1 MMQRMKD
8 YMNKVQAF
16 IIEKRNF
23 SYWVVMVIA
32 LMMFANTELLSMII
46 PTWATYLIN
55 AVLIIVTTV
64 YARLLIVNI
73 KERIKEK
80 KTADE
85 TKLYAFLEQSFKDTE
100 AAVRNVDE
108 NVTNSTEFI
117 KNELRSSMEMILT
130 DIEAKKKDIS
140 EELASVQRH
149 EAEAY
154 ELLKNRIDQFEAANK
169 DQLENSTSKV
179 LNSVKTTENSLKEN
193 LSEQT
198 NLINRNAESNKI
210 NINDSREALLQEIK
224 SNGNKAEENTANINK
239 NIEEV
244 RNMLT
249 ESVTKLLET
258 TDASL
263 QTVQKENIDNIANQ
277 TKELIAKLDNIL
289 EENKHSFDENLEELE
304 KSRDL
309 VVEKLSTIDEANQVK
324 TKEYYE
330 IVEGKLASTDE
341 RLIKEFANIG
351 TNIASRTSELI
362 EKLDIVI
369 TENKNSSAINLE
381 ELQKTCDTIV
391 DKIDAVDEAN
401 QMKTKEYHKGME
413 ERLVSTD
420 EKLMKK
426 FENIGTSIANQTSE
440 LTEKLDTVIM
450 ENKNGSAAHLEELQK
465 TRDIIVD
472 KITNVDEA
480 NQVKEQE
487 YYNSVEEK
495 LNASDDKVLR
505 EFANIKELAKEM
517 EEKRTEADSTAFDGV
532 HAKANEIL
540 SSSGDLANKLNMV
553 SETLEGFEQRTVSAI
568 AESSAT
574 VSQEVKDGV
583 IQSTSHMN
591 DVSEKVIETIQKNDN
606 DTVEKL
612 NHQRQEILSAISGS
626 EIKAQEN
633 YDSLVGVL
641 SEVKISLNEVETEI
655 SNAEKGNAEL
665 TEELKKSIASEI
677 QNIGD
682 ELSKIEGTQKDN
694 VVQIME
700 LVDSKL
706 LELNQELVKQAN
718 SILDKSDENTD
729 YVSEKYNRVF
739 DQIQSV
745 AKESKILINRVN
757 DAIEE
762 NKNTIIQSQ
771 NVVTDSIG
779 SHFQNV
785 KNKEKELE
793 SFKAVVERN
802 FLNISSELEITR
814 GQLSSLNSLS
824 VLIKNLSEKR
834 EDKVE
839 KKQNR
844 IETIEDPDSGLTVN
858 NEYKQD
864 KLVTSQMFRGSKKVY
879 DVFYGNRGEIVS
891 TKNYDESGKVSL
903 EMTYHPNGQVKER
916 IEYISG
922 KAELSK
928 FDANGNKIK

>member
-1 MMQRMKD
+1 MQRMKD

-16 IIEKRNF
+16 IVEKRNF
-23 SYWVVMVIA
+23 WYWVVMVIA

-46 PTWATYLIN
+46 PIWATYLIN

-64 YARLLIVNI
+64 YARLLIVNL

-80 KTADE
+80 KIEDE
-85 TKLYAFLEQSFKDTE
+85 SKLYAFLEQSFKNTD

-108 NVTNSTEFI
+108 NITNSTEFI
-117 KNELRSSMEMILT
+117 KKELCSSKEMILT
-130 DIEAKKKDIS
+130 DIEAKKNDIF
-140 EELASVQRH
+140 EELATVQKH
-149 EAEAY
+149 EDEAH
-154 ELLKNRIDQFEAANK
+154 ELLKNRIE
-169 DQLENSTSKV
+169 QLESASKEHLENNTTKV
-179 LNSVKTTENSLKEN
+179 LNTVKATEICLSER

-198 NLINRNAESNKI
+198 DLMNRNAERNKT
-210 NINDSREALLQEIK
+210 NIDESREALLQEIK
-224 SNGNKAEENTANINK
+224 SNGNKADENTTNINK
-239 NIEEV
+239 NIKEV
-244 RNMLT
+244 RNSLT
-249 ESVTKLLET
+249 ESVTKLMET

-263 QTVQKENIDNIANQ
+263 KTVKKESIDNIANQ
-277 TKELIAKLDNIL
+277 TKKLIAKLDNIL
-289 EENKHSFDENLEELE
+289 AENKNSFDGNFEELQ

-309 VVEKLSTIDEANQVK
+309 IVEKLRSIDEANQVR
-324 TKEYYE
+324 TKEYHD

-341 RLIKEFANIG
+341 RLIKEFA
-351 TNIASRTSELI
+351 
-362 EKLDIVI
+362 
-369 TENKNSSAINLE
+369 
-381 ELQKTCDTIV
+381 
-391 DKIDAVDEAN
+391 
-401 QMKTKEYHKGME
+401 
-413 ERLVSTD
+413 
-420 EKLMKK
+420 
-426 FENIGTSIANQTSE
+426 NIGTSIANQTSE

-450 ENKNGSAAHLEELQK
+450 ENKRGSAANLEELQK

-472 KITNVDEA
+472 KITDVDQA

-517 EEKRTEADSTAFDGV
+517 EEKRTEADSIAFDGV

-540 SSSGDLANKLNMV
+540 ISSGDLANKLNMV
-553 SETLEGFEQRTVSAI
+553 SEALEGFEQRTVSAI
-568 AESSAT
+568 AESSAS

-591 DVSEKVIETIQKNDN
+591 DVSERVIEIIQKNDK
-606 DTVEKL
+606 DTAEKL
-612 NHQRQEILSAISGS
+612 DYQSQEILSAISGS
-626 EIKAQEN
+626 STKAQEN
-633 YDSLVGVL
+633 YDSLVSVL
-641 SEVKISLNEVETEI
+641 SEVNLLLNEVENEI
-655 SNAEKGNAEL
+655 SIVEKGNAQL
-665 TEELKKSIASEI
+665 TEELKKSIASEL
-677 QNIGD
+677 QNVGD
-682 ELSKIEGTQKDN
+682 ELSKIEGIQKDN
-694 VVQIME
+694 VVQIIE

-729 YVSEKYNRVF
+729 YVSEKYNRIF
-739 DQIQSV
+739 EQIQSV

-771 NVVTDSIG
+771 NAVTDSIG
-779 SHFQNV
+779 SHFQDV

-793 SFKAVVERN
+793 SLKAVVERN

-824 VLIKNLSEKR
+824 ILIKNLSEKR

-844 IETIEDPDSGLTVN
+844 IETIEDPDSGLTVK

-922 KAELSK
+922 KAELSR

>member
-1 MMQRMKD
+1 MQRMKD

-23 SYWVVMVIA
+23 WYWVVMVIA
-32 LMMFANTELLSMII
+32 LMMFANIELLSMII

-64 YARLLIVNI
+64 YARLLIVNL

-80 KTADE
+80 KTEDE
-85 TKLYAFLEQSFKDTE
+85 SKLYAFLEQSFKNTDV
-100 AAVRNVDE
+100 AVRNVDE

-117 KNELRSSMEMILT
+117 KKELCSSKEMILT
-130 DIEAKKKDIS
+130 EIEAKKNDIS
-140 EELASVQRH
+140 EELATVQKH
-149 EAEAY
+149 EDEAH
-154 ELLKNRIDQFEAANK
+154 ELLKNRIEQFESANK
-169 DQLENSTSKV
+169 EHLENNTTKV
-179 LNSVKTTENSLKEN
+179 LNSVKATEICLSER

-198 NLINRNAESNKI
+198 DLMNRNAERNKT
-210 NINDSREALLQEIK
+210 NIDESREALLQEIK
-224 SNGNKAEENTANINK
+224 SNGNKADENTTNINK

-263 QTVQKENIDNIANQ
+263 QAVKKESIDNIANQ

-289 EENKHSFDENLEELE
+289 AENKNSFDGNFEELQ
-304 KSRDL
+304 KSRVL
-309 VVEKLSTIDEANQVK
+309 IVEKLRSIDEANQVR
-324 TKEYYE
+324 TKEYHD

-341 RLIKEFANIG
+341 RLIKEFA
-351 TNIASRTSELI
+351 
-362 EKLDIVI
+362 
-369 TENKNSSAINLE
+369 
-381 ELQKTCDTIV
+381 
-391 DKIDAVDEAN
+391 
-401 QMKTKEYHKGME
+401 
-413 ERLVSTD
+413 
-420 EKLMKK
+420 
-426 FENIGTSIANQTSE
+426 NIGTSIANQTSE

-450 ENKNGSAAHLEELQK
+450 ENKSGSAANLEELQK

-472 KITNVDEA
+472 KITDVNEA

-517 EEKRTEADSTAFDGV
+517 EEKRTEADSTAFNGV

-540 SSSGDLANKLNMV
+540 SSNGDLANKLNMV
-553 SETLEGFEQRTVSAI
+553 SEALEGFEQRTVSAI
-568 AESSAT
+568 AESSAS

-591 DVSEKVIETIQKNDN
+591 DVSERVIEIIQKNDK
-606 DTVEKL
+606 DTAEKL
-612 NHQRQEILSAISGS
+612 DHQSQEILFAISGS
-626 EIKAQEN
+626 NTKAQEN

-641 SEVKISLNEVETEI
+641 SEVKLLLNEVENEI
-655 SNAEKGNAEL
+655 SNAEKGNAQL
-665 TEELKKSIASEI
+665 TEELKKSIAFEL
-677 QNIGD
+677 QNVGD

-694 VVQIME
+694 VVQIIE

-771 NVVTDSIG
+771 NAVTDSIG
-779 SHFQNV
+779 SYFHDV

-793 SFKAVVERN
+793 SLKAVVERN

-844 IETIEDPDSGLTVN
+844 IETIEDPDSGLTVK

-916 IEYISG
+916 IEYSSG
-922 KAELSK
+922 KAELSR

>member
-1 MMQRMKD
+1 MQRMKD

-16 IIEKRNF
+16 IIEKRNYW
-23 SYWVVMVIA
+23 YWVVMVIA

-46 PTWATYLIN
+46 PIWAIYLIN

-64 YARLLIVNI
+64 YARLLIVNL

-80 KTADE
+80 KTEDE
-85 TKLYAFLEQSFKDTE
+85 SKLYAFLEQSFKNTD

-117 KNELRSSMEMILT
+117 KKELCSSKEMILT
-130 DIEAKKKDIS
+130 DIEAKKNDIF
-140 EELASVQRH
+140 EELATVQKH
-149 EAEAY
+149 EDEAH
-154 ELLKNRIDQFEAANK
+154 ELLKDRIE
-169 DQLENSTSKV
+169 QLESVSKEHLENNTTKV
-179 LNSVKTTENSLKEN
+179 LNTVKATEICLRER

-198 NLINRNAESNKI
+198 DLMNGNAERNKT
-210 NINDSREALLQEIK
+210 NIDESREALLQEIK
-224 SNGNKAEENTANINK
+224 SNGNKADENTTNINK
-239 NIEEV
+239 NIKEV
-244 RNMLT
+244 RNSLT
-249 ESVTKLLET
+249 ESVTKLMET

-263 QTVQKENIDNIANQ
+263 KTVKKESIDNIANQ
-277 TKELIAKLDNIL
+277 TKDLLAKLDNIL
-289 EENKHSFDENLEELE
+289 AENKNSFDGNFEELQ

-309 VVEKLSTIDEANQVK
+309 IVEKLRSIDEANQVRI
-324 TKEYYE
+324 KEYND

-351 TNIASRTSELI
+351 T
-362 EKLDIVI
+362 
-369 TENKNSSAINLE
+369 
-381 ELQKTCDTIV
+381 
-391 DKIDAVDEAN
+391 
-401 QMKTKEYHKGME
+401 
-413 ERLVSTD
+413 
-420 EKLMKK
+420 
-426 FENIGTSIANQTSE
+426 SIANQTSE
-440 LTEKLDTVIM
+440 LTEKIDTVIM
-450 ENKNGSAAHLEELQK
+450 ENKSGSAANLEELQK

-472 KITNVDEA
+472 KITDVDQA

-517 EEKRTEADSTAFDGV
+517 EEKRKEADSIAVDGV

-553 SETLEGFEQRTVSAI
+553 SEALEGFEQRMVSAI
-568 AESSAT
+568 AESSAS
-574 VSQEVKDGV
+574 VSQGVKDGV

-591 DVSEKVIETIQKNDN
+591 DVSERVIEIIQKNDK
-606 DTVEKL
+606 DTAEKL
-612 NHQRQEILSAISGS
+612 DYQSQEILSAISGS
-626 EIKAQEN
+626 STNAQEN

-641 SEVKISLNEVETEI
+641 SEVKLSLNEVETEI

-665 TEELKKSIASEI
+665 TEELKKSIASEL
-677 QNIGD
+677 QNVGD
-682 ELSKIEGTQKDN
+682 ELSKIEGIQKDN
-694 VVQIME
+694 VVQIIE

-745 AKESKILINRVN
+745 AKESKILIKRVN

-771 NVVTDSIG
+771 NAVTDSIG

-793 SFKAVVERN
+793 SLKAVVERN
-802 FLNISSELEITR
+802 FINISSELEITR

-844 IETIEDPDSGLTVN
+844 IETIEDPDSGLTVK

-891 TKNYDESGKVSL
+891 TKNYDELGKVSL
-903 EMTYHPNGQVKER
+903 EMIYYSNGQVKER

>member
-1 MMQRMKD
+1 MQRMKD

-16 IIEKRNF
+16 IIERRNYW
-23 SYWVVMVIA
+23 YWVVMVIA

-46 PTWATYLIN
+46 PIWATYLIN

-64 YARLLIVNI
+64 YARLLIVNL

-80 KTADE
+80 KTEDE
-85 TKLYAFLEQSFKDTE
+85 SKLYAFLEQSFKNTD

-117 KNELRSSMEMILT
+117 KKELCSSKEMILT
-130 DIEAKKKDIS
+130 DIEAKKNDIF
-140 EELASVQRH
+140 EELATVQKH
-149 EAEAY
+149 EDEAH
-154 ELLKNRIDQFEAANK
+154 ELLKNRIE
-169 DQLENSTSKV
+169 QLESASKEHLENNTTKV
-179 LNSVKTTENSLKEN
+179 LNTVKATEICLSER

-198 NLINRNAESNKI
+198 DLMNGNAERNKT
-210 NINDSREALLQEIK
+210 NIDESREALLQEIK
-224 SNGNKAEENTANINK
+224 SNGNKADENTTNINK
-239 NIEEV
+239 NIKEV
-244 RNMLT
+244 RNSLT
-249 ESVTKLLET
+249 ESVTKLMET

-263 QTVQKENIDNIANQ
+263 KTVKKESIDNIANQ
-277 TKELIAKLDNIL
+277 TKDLLAKLDNIL
-289 EENKHSFDENLEELE
+289 AENKNSFDGNFEEIQ

-309 VVEKLSTIDEANQVK
+309 IVEKLRSIDEANQVR
-324 TKEYYE
+324 TKEYHD

-351 TNIASRTSELI
+351 T
-362 EKLDIVI
+362 
-369 TENKNSSAINLE
+369 
-381 ELQKTCDTIV
+381 
-391 DKIDAVDEAN
+391 
-401 QMKTKEYHKGME
+401 
-413 ERLVSTD
+413 
-420 EKLMKK
+420 
-426 FENIGTSIANQTSE
+426 SIANQTSE
-440 LTEKLDTVIM
+440 LTEKIDTVIM
-450 ENKNGSAAHLEELQK
+450 ENKSGSAANLEELQK

-472 KITNVDEA
+472 KITDVDQA

-517 EEKRTEADSTAFDGV
+517 EEKRKEADSIAVDGV

-553 SETLEGFEQRTVSAI
+553 SEALEGFEQRTVSAI
-568 AESSAT
+568 AESSAS
-574 VSQEVKDGV
+574 VSQGVKDGV

-591 DVSEKVIETIQKNDN
+591 DVSERVIEIIQKNDK
-606 DTVEKL
+606 DTAEKL
-612 NHQRQEILSAISGS
+612 DYQSQEILSTISGS
-626 EIKAQEN
+626 STKAQEN

-641 SEVKISLNEVETEI
+641 SEVKLSLNEVETEI
-655 SNAEKGNAEL
+655 SNAEKGNTEL
-665 TEELKKSIASEI
+665 TEELKKSIASEL
-677 QNIGD
+677 QNVGD
-682 ELSKIEGTQKDN
+682 ELSKIEGIQKDN
-694 VVQIME
+694 VVQIIE

-745 AKESKILINRVN
+745 AKESKILIKRVN

-771 NVVTDSIG
+771 NAVTDSIG

-793 SFKAVVERN
+793 SLKAVVERN
-802 FLNISSELEITR
+802 FINISSELEITR

-844 IETIEDPDSGLTVN
+844 IETIEDPDSGLTVK

-891 TKNYDESGKVSL
+891 TKNYDELGKVSL
-903 EMTYHPNGQVKER
+903 EMTYHSNGQVKER

>member
-1 MMQRMKD
+1 MQRMKD

-16 IIEKRNF
+16 IIERRNYW
-23 SYWVVMVIA
+23 YWVVMVIA

-46 PTWATYLIN
+46 PIWATYLIN

-64 YARLLIVNI
+64 YARLLIVNL

-80 KTADE
+80 KTEDE
-85 TKLYAFLEQSFKDTE
+85 SKLYAFLEQSFKNTD

-117 KNELRSSMEMILT
+117 KKELCSSKEMILT
-130 DIEAKKKDIS
+130 DIEAKKNDIF
-140 EELASVQRH
+140 EELATVQKH
-149 EAEAY
+149 EDEAH
-154 ELLKNRIDQFEAANK
+154 ELLKNRIE
-169 DQLENSTSKV
+169 QLESASKEHLENNTTKV
-179 LNSVKTTENSLKEN
+179 LNTVKATEICLSER

-198 NLINRNAESNKI
+198 DLMNGNAERNKT
-210 NINDSREALLQEIK
+210 NIDESREALLQEIK
-224 SNGNKAEENTANINK
+224 SNGNKADENTTNINK
-239 NIEEV
+239 NIKEV
-244 RNMLT
+244 RNSLT
-249 ESVTKLLET
+249 ESVTKLMET

-263 QTVQKENIDNIANQ
+263 KTVKKESIDNIANQ
-277 TKELIAKLDNIL
+277 TKDLLAKLDNIL
-289 EENKHSFDENLEELE
+289 AENKNSFDGNFEEIQ

-309 VVEKLSTIDEANQVK
+309 IVEKLRSIDEANQVR
-324 TKEYYE
+324 TKEYHD

-351 TNIASRTSELI
+351 T
-362 EKLDIVI
+362 
-369 TENKNSSAINLE
+369 
-381 ELQKTCDTIV
+381 
-391 DKIDAVDEAN
+391 
-401 QMKTKEYHKGME
+401 
-413 ERLVSTD
+413 
-420 EKLMKK
+420 
-426 FENIGTSIANQTSE
+426 SIANQTSE
-440 LTEKLDTVIM
+440 LTEKIDTVIM
-450 ENKNGSAAHLEELQK
+450 ENKSGSAANLEELQK

-472 KITNVDEA
+472 KITDVDQA

-517 EEKRTEADSTAFDGV
+517 EEKRKEADSIAVDGV

-553 SETLEGFEQRTVSAI
+553 SEALEGFEQRTVSAI
-568 AESSAT
+568 AESSAS
-574 VSQEVKDGV
+574 VSQGVKDGV

-591 DVSEKVIETIQKNDN
+591 DVSERVIEIIQKNDK
-606 DTVEKL
+606 DTAEKL
-612 NHQRQEILSAISGS
+612 DYQSQEILSAISGS
-626 EIKAQEN
+626 STKAQEN

-641 SEVKISLNEVETEI
+641 SEVKLSLNEVETEI

-665 TEELKKSIASEI
+665 TEELKKSIASEL
-677 QNIGD
+677 QNVGD
-682 ELSKIEGTQKDN
+682 ELSKIEGIQNDN
-694 VVQIME
+694 VVQIIE

-745 AKESKILINRVN
+745 AKESKILIKRVN

-771 NVVTDSIG
+771 NAVTDSIG

-793 SFKAVVERN
+793 SLKAVVERN
-802 FLNISSELEITR
+802 FINISSELEITR

-844 IETIEDPDSGLTVN
+844 IETIEDPDSGLTVK

-891 TKNYDESGKVSL
+891 TKNYDELGKVSL
-903 EMTYHPNGQVKER
+903 EMTYHSNGQVKER

>member
-1 MMQRMKD
+1 MQRMKD

-16 IIEKRNF
+16 IIERRNYW
-23 SYWVVMVIA
+23 YWVVMVIA

-46 PTWATYLIN
+46 PIWATYLIN

-64 YARLLIVNI
+64 YARLLIVNL

-80 KTADE
+80 KTEDE
-85 TKLYAFLEQSFKDTE
+85 SKLYAFLEQSFKNTD

-117 KNELRSSMEMILT
+117 KKELCSSKEMILT
-130 DIEAKKKDIS
+130 DIEAKKNDIF
-140 EELASVQRH
+140 EELATVQKH
-149 EAEAY
+149 EDEAH
-154 ELLKNRIDQFEAANK
+154 ELLKNRIE
-169 DQLENSTSKV
+169 QLESSSKEHLENNTTKV
-179 LNSVKTTENSLKEN
+179 LNTVKATEICLSER

-198 NLINRNAESNKI
+198 DLMNGNAERNKT
-210 NINDSREALLQEIK
+210 NIDESREALLQEIK
-224 SNGNKAEENTANINK
+224 SNGNKADENTTNINK
-239 NIEEV
+239 NIKEV
-244 RNMLT
+244 RNSLT
-249 ESVTKLLET
+249 ESVTKLMET

-263 QTVQKENIDNIANQ
+263 KTVKKESIDNIANQ
-277 TKELIAKLDNIL
+277 TKDLLAKLDNIL
-289 EENKHSFDENLEELE
+289 AENKNSFDGNFEEIQ

-309 VVEKLSTIDEANQVK
+309 IVEKLRSIDEANQVR
-324 TKEYYE
+324 TKEYHD

-351 TNIASRTSELI
+351 T
-362 EKLDIVI
+362 
-369 TENKNSSAINLE
+369 
-381 ELQKTCDTIV
+381 
-391 DKIDAVDEAN
+391 
-401 QMKTKEYHKGME
+401 
-413 ERLVSTD
+413 
-420 EKLMKK
+420 
-426 FENIGTSIANQTSE
+426 SIANQTSE
-440 LTEKLDTVIM
+440 LTEKIDTVIM
-450 ENKNGSAAHLEELQK
+450 ENKSGSAANLEELQK

-472 KITNVDEA
+472 KITDVDQA

-517 EEKRTEADSTAFDGV
+517 EEKRKEADSIAVDGV

-553 SETLEGFEQRTVSAI
+553 SEALEGFEQRTVSAI
-568 AESSAT
+568 AESSAS
-574 VSQEVKDGV
+574 VSQGVKDGV

-591 DVSEKVIETIQKNDN
+591 DVSERVIEIIQKNDK
-606 DTVEKL
+606 DTAEKL
-612 NHQRQEILSAISGS
+612 DYQSQEILSAISGS
-626 EIKAQEN
+626 STKAQEN

-641 SEVKISLNEVETEI
+641 SEVKLSLNEVETEI

-665 TEELKKSIASEI
+665 TEELKKSIASEL
-677 QNIGD
+677 QNVGD
-682 ELSKIEGTQKDN
+682 ELSKIEGIQKDN
-694 VVQIME
+694 VVQIIE

-745 AKESKILINRVN
+745 AKESKILIKRVN

-771 NVVTDSIG
+771 NAVTDSIG

-793 SFKAVVERN
+793 SLKAVVERN
-802 FLNISSELEITR
+802 FINISSELEITR

-844 IETIEDPDSGLTVN
+844 IETIEDPDSGLTVK

-891 TKNYDESGKVSL
+891 TKNYDELGKVSL
-903 EMTYHPNGQVKER
+903 EMTYHSNGQVKER

>member
-1 MMQRMKD
+1 MEKYFKRKNGITLVALVVTIVVLLILAGVSINLVLGNNGIIAKAKEARDKSAQASQNDLIAMNELAQAIEGSLSGNNGGSSSGEDEPTAKTLVEAYDAGELKIGDYVNYKPIARNSYPSITNENGWADQTYTVDTSTTWRVLGKEDNHILLISGSPIKKNMNASSTNDWDKDPYLYMKGAYAYVNCEKMLND
-8 YMNKVQAF
+8 ICAIYSTDLGTARSITIEDVNKACGVKV
-16 IIEKRNF
+16 EGN
-23 SYWVVMVIA
+23 
-32 LMMFANTELLSMII
+32 
-46 PTWATYLIN
+46 
-55 AVLIIVTTV
+55 TV
-64 YARLLIVNI
+64 Y
-73 KERIKEK
+73 
-80 KTADE
+80 
-85 TKLYAFLEQSFKDTE
+85 LESD
-100 AAVRNVDE
+100 
-108 NVTNSTEFI
+108 
-117 KNELRSSMEMILT
+117 
-130 DIEAKKKDIS
+130 
-140 EELASVQRH
+140 
-149 EAEAY
+149 
-154 ELLKNRIDQFEAANK
+154 ANK
-169 DQLENSTSKV
+169 
-179 LNSVKTTENSLKEN
+179 
-193 LSEQT
+193 T
-198 NLINRNAESNKI
+198 NIDE
-210 NINDSREALLQEIK
+210 SREALLQEIK
-224 SNGNKAEENTANINK
+224 SNGNKADENTTNINK
-239 NIEEV
+239 NIKEV
-244 RNMLT
+244 RNSLT
-249 ESVTKLLET
+249 ESVTKLMET

-263 QTVQKENIDNIANQ
+263 KTVKKESIDNIANQ
-277 TKELIAKLDNIL
+277 TKDLLAKLDNIL
-289 EENKHSFDENLEELE
+289 AENKNSFDGNFEEIQ

-309 VVEKLSTIDEANQVK
+309 IVEKLRSIDEANQVRI
-324 TKEYYE
+324 KEYND

-351 TNIASRTSELI
+351 T
-362 EKLDIVI
+362 
-369 TENKNSSAINLE
+369 
-381 ELQKTCDTIV
+381 
-391 DKIDAVDEAN
+391 
-401 QMKTKEYHKGME
+401 
-413 ERLVSTD
+413 
-420 EKLMKK
+420 
-426 FENIGTSIANQTSE
+426 SIANQTSE
-440 LTEKLDTVIM
+440 LTEKIDTVIM
-450 ENKNGSAAHLEELQK
+450 ENKSGSAANLEELQK

-472 KITNVDEA
+472 KITDVDEA

-553 SETLEGFEQRTVSAI
+553 SETLEGFEQRTVSSI

-641 SEVKISLNEVETEI
+641 SEVKLSLNEVETEI

-665 TEELKKSIASEI
+665 TEELKKSIASEL
-677 QNIGD
+677 QNVGD
-682 ELSKIEGTQKDN
+682 ELSKIEGIQKDN
-694 VVQIME
+694 VVQIIE

-745 AKESKILINRVN
+745 AKESKILIKRVN

-771 NVVTDSIG
+771 NAVTDSIG

-793 SFKAVVERN
+793 SLKAVVERN
-802 FLNISSELEITR
+802 FINISSELEITR

-844 IETIEDPDSGLTVN
+844 IETIEDPDSGLTVK

-891 TKNYDESGKVSL
+891 TKNYDELGKVSL
-903 EMTYHPNGQVKER
+903 EMTYHSNGQVKER

>member
-1 MMQRMKD
+1 MQRMKD

-16 IIEKRNF
+16 IIEKRNYW
-23 SYWVVMVIA
+23 YWVVMVIA

-46 PTWATYLIN
+46 PIWAIYLIN

-64 YARLLIVNI
+64 YARLLIVNL

-80 KTADE
+80 KTEDE
-85 TKLYAFLEQSFKDTE
+85 SKLYAFLEQSFKNTD

-117 KNELRSSMEMILT
+117 KKELCSSKEMILT
-130 DIEAKKKDIS
+130 DIEAKKNDIF
-140 EELASVQRH
+140 EELATVQKH
-149 EAEAY
+149 EDEAH
-154 ELLKNRIDQFEAANK
+154 ELLKNRIE
-169 DQLENSTSKV
+169 QLESVSKEHLENNTTKV
-179 LNSVKTTENSLKEN
+179 LNTVKATEICLRER

-198 NLINRNAESNKI
+198 DLMNGNAERNKT
-210 NINDSREALLQEIK
+210 NIDESREALLQEIK
-224 SNGNKAEENTANINK
+224 SNGNKADENTTNINK
-239 NIEEV
+239 NIKEV
-244 RNMLT
+244 RNSLT
-249 ESVTKLLET
+249 ESVTKLMET

-263 QTVQKENIDNIANQ
+263 KTVKKESIDNIANQ
-277 TKELIAKLDNIL
+277 TKDLLAKLDNIL
-289 EENKHSFDENLEELE
+289 AENKNSFDGNFEELQ

-309 VVEKLSTIDEANQVK
+309 IVEKLRSIDEANQVRI
-324 TKEYYE
+324 KEYND

-351 TNIASRTSELI
+351 T
-362 EKLDIVI
+362 
-369 TENKNSSAINLE
+369 
-381 ELQKTCDTIV
+381 
-391 DKIDAVDEAN
+391 
-401 QMKTKEYHKGME
+401 
-413 ERLVSTD
+413 
-420 EKLMKK
+420 
-426 FENIGTSIANQTSE
+426 SIANQTSE
-440 LTEKLDTVIM
+440 LTEKIDTVIM
-450 ENKNGSAAHLEELQK
+450 ENKSGSAANLEELQK

-472 KITNVDEA
+472 KITDVDQA

-517 EEKRTEADSTAFDGV
+517 EEKRKEADSIAVDGV

-553 SETLEGFEQRTVSAI
+553 SEALEGFEQRTVSAI
-568 AESSAT
+568 AESSAS
-574 VSQEVKDGV
+574 VSQGVKDGV

-591 DVSEKVIETIQKNDN
+591 DVSERVIEIIQKNDK
-606 DTVEKL
+606 DTAEKL
-612 NHQRQEILSAISGS
+612 DYQSQEILSAISGS
-626 EIKAQEN
+626 STKAQEN

-641 SEVKISLNEVETEI
+641 SEVKLSLNEVETEI

-665 TEELKKSIASEI
+665 TEELKKSIASEL
-677 QNIGD
+677 QNVGD
-682 ELSKIEGTQKDN
+682 ELSKIEGIQKDN
-694 VVQIME
+694 VVQIIE

-745 AKESKILINRVN
+745 AKESKILIKRVN

-771 NVVTDSIG
+771 NAVTDSIG

-793 SFKAVVERN
+793 SLKAVVERN
-802 FLNISSELEITR
+802 FINISSELEITR

-844 IETIEDPDSGLTVN
+844 IETIEDPDSGLTVK

-891 TKNYDESGKVSL
+891 TKNYDELGKVSL
-903 EMTYHPNGQVKER
+903 EMIYYSNGQVKER

>member
-1 MMQRMKD
+1 MQRMKD

-16 IIEKRNF
+16 IIEKRNYW
-23 SYWVVMVIA
+23 YWVVMVIA

-46 PTWATYLIN
+46 PIWAIYLIN

-64 YARLLIVNI
+64 YARLLIVNL

-80 KTADE
+80 KTEDE
-85 TKLYAFLEQSFKDTE
+85 SKLYAFLEQSFKNTD

-117 KNELRSSMEMILT
+117 KKELCSSKEMILT
-130 DIEAKKKDIS
+130 DIEAKKNDIF
-140 EELASVQRH
+140 EELATVQKH
-149 EAEAY
+149 EDEAH
-154 ELLKNRIDQFEAANK
+154 ELLKNRIE
-169 DQLENSTSKV
+169 QLESVSKEHLENNTTKV
-179 LNSVKTTENSLKEN
+179 LNTVKATEICLRER

-198 NLINRNAESNKI
+198 DLMNGNAERNKT
-210 NINDSREALLQEIK
+210 NIDESRDALLQEIK
-224 SNGNKAEENTANINK
+224 SNGNKADENTTNINK
-239 NIEEV
+239 NIKEV
-244 RNMLT
+244 RNSLT
-249 ESVTKLLET
+249 ESVTKLMET

-263 QTVQKENIDNIANQ
+263 KTVKKESIDNIANQ
-277 TKELIAKLDNIL
+277 TKDLLAKLDNIL
-289 EENKHSFDENLEELE
+289 AENKNSFDGNFEELQ

-309 VVEKLSTIDEANQVK
+309 IVEKLRSIDEANQVR
-324 TKEYYE
+324 TKEYHD

-351 TNIASRTSELI
+351 T
-362 EKLDIVI
+362 
-369 TENKNSSAINLE
+369 
-381 ELQKTCDTIV
+381 
-391 DKIDAVDEAN
+391 
-401 QMKTKEYHKGME
+401 
-413 ERLVSTD
+413 
-420 EKLMKK
+420 
-426 FENIGTSIANQTSE
+426 SIANQTSE
-440 LTEKLDTVIM
+440 LTEKIDTVIM
-450 ENKNGSAAHLEELQK
+450 ENKSGSAANLEELQK

-472 KITNVDEA
+472 KITDVDQA

-517 EEKRTEADSTAFDGV
+517 EEKRKEADSIAVDGV

-553 SETLEGFEQRTVSAI
+553 SEALEGFEQRTVSAI
-568 AESSAT
+568 AESSAS
-574 VSQEVKDGV
+574 VSQGVKDGV

-591 DVSEKVIETIQKNDN
+591 DVSERVIEIIQKNDK
-606 DTVEKL
+606 DTAEKL
-612 NHQRQEILSAISGS
+612 DYQSQEILSAISGS
-626 EIKAQEN
+626 STKAQEN

-641 SEVKISLNEVETEI
+641 SEVKLSLNEVETEI

-665 TEELKKSIASEI
+665 TEELKKSIASEL
-677 QNIGD
+677 QNVGD
-682 ELSKIEGTQKDN
+682 ELSKIEGIQKDN
-694 VVQIME
+694 VVQIIE

-745 AKESKILINRVN
+745 AKESKILIKRVN

-771 NVVTDSIG
+771 NAVTDSIG

-793 SFKAVVERN
+793 SLKAVVERN
-802 FLNISSELEITR
+802 FINISSELEITR

-844 IETIEDPDSGLTVN
+844 IETIEDPDSGLTVK

-891 TKNYDESGKVSL
+891 TKNYDELGKVSL
-903 EMTYHPNGQVKER
+903 EMTYHSNGQVKER

>member
-1 MMQRMKD
+1 MQSMKD

-23 SYWVVMVIA
+23 WYWVVMVIA

-46 PTWATYLIN
+46 PIWATYLIN

-64 YARLLIVNI
+64 YARLLIVNL

-80 KTADE
+80 KTEDE
-85 TKLYAFLEQSFKDTE
+85 SKLYAFLEQSFKNTD

-117 KNELRSSMEMILT
+117 KKELCSSKEMILT
-130 DIEAKKKDIS
+130 DIEAKKNDIF
-140 EELASVQRH
+140 EELATVQKH
-149 EAEAY
+149 EDEAH
-154 ELLKNRIDQFEAANK
+154 ELLKNRIE
-169 DQLENSTSKV
+169 QLESASKEHLENNTTKV
-179 LNSVKTTENSLKEN
+179 LKTVKATEICLSER

-198 NLINRNAESNKI
+198 DLMNRNAERNKT
-210 NINDSREALLQEIK
+210 NIDESREALLQEIK
-224 SNGNKAEENTANINK
+224 SNGNKADENTTNIKK
-239 NIEEV
+239 NIKEV
-244 RNMLT
+244 RNSLT
-249 ESVTKLLET
+249 ESVTKLMET

-263 QTVQKENIDNIANQ
+263 KTVKKESIDNIANQ

-289 EENKHSFDENLEELE
+289 AENKNSFDGNFEELQ

-309 VVEKLSTIDEANQVK
+309 IVEKLRSIDEANQVR
-324 TKEYYE
+324 TKEYHD

-351 TNIASRTSELI
+351 T
-362 EKLDIVI
+362 
-369 TENKNSSAINLE
+369 
-381 ELQKTCDTIV
+381 
-391 DKIDAVDEAN
+391 
-401 QMKTKEYHKGME
+401 
-413 ERLVSTD
+413 
-420 EKLMKK
+420 
-426 FENIGTSIANQTSE
+426 SIANQTSE
-440 LTEKLDTVIM
+440 LTKKLDTVIM
-450 ENKNGSAAHLEELQK
+450 ENKSGSAANLEELQK

-472 KITNVDEA
+472 KITGVDQA

-517 EEKRTEADSTAFDGV
+517 EEKRKEADSIAFDGV

-553 SETLEGFEQRTVSAI
+553 SEALEGFEQRTVLAI
-568 AESSAT
+568 AENSAS

-591 DVSEKVIETIQKNDN
+591 DVSERVIEIIQKNDKE
-606 DTVEKL
+606 TAEKL
-612 NHQRQEILSAISGS
+612 DYQSQEILSAISGS
-626 EIKAQEN
+626 STKAQEN
-633 YDSLVGVL
+633 YDFLVGVL
-641 SEVKISLNEVETEI
+641 SEVKLSLNEVETEI

-665 TEELKKSIASEI
+665 TEELKKSIASEL
-677 QNIGD
+677 QNVGD
-682 ELSKIEGTQKDN
+682 ELSKIEGIQKDN
-694 VVQIME
+694 VVQIIE

-745 AKESKILINRVN
+745 AKESKILIKRVN

-762 NKNTIIQSQ
+762 NKNTIIHSQ

-779 SHFQNV
+779 SHFQDV

-793 SFKAVVERN
+793 SLKAVVERN
-802 FLNISSELEITR
+802 FINISSELEITR

-844 IETIEDPDSGLTVN
+844 IETIEDPDSGLTVK

-891 TKNYDESGKVSL
+891 TKNYDELGKVSL
-903 EMTYHPNGQVKER
+903 EMTYHSNGQVKER

>member
-1 MMQRMKD
+1 MQRMKD

-23 SYWVVMVIA
+23 WYWVVMVIA

-46 PTWATYLIN
+46 PIWATYLIN

-64 YARLLIVNI
+64 YARLLIVNL

-80 KTADE
+80 KTEDE
-85 TKLYAFLEQSFKDTE
+85 SKLYAFLEQSFKNTD

-117 KNELRSSMEMILT
+117 KKELCSSKEMILT
-130 DIEAKKKDIS
+130 DIEAKKNDIF
-140 EELASVQRH
+140 EELATVQKH
-149 EAEAY
+149 EDEAH
-154 ELLKNRIDQFEAANK
+154 ELLKNRIE
-169 DQLENSTSKV
+169 QLESASKEHLENNTTKV
-179 LNSVKTTENSLKEN
+179 LNTVKATEICLSER

-198 NLINRNAESNKI
+198 DLMNGNAERNKTSI
-210 NINDSREALLQEIK
+210 DESREALLQEIK
-224 SNGNKAEENTANINK
+224 SNGNKADENTTNIKK
-239 NIEEV
+239 NIKEV
-244 RNMLT
+244 RNSLI
-249 ESVTKLLET
+249 ESVIKLMET

-263 QTVQKENIDNIANQ
+263 KTVKKESIDNIANQ
-277 TKELIAKLDNIL
+277 TKELLAKLDNIL
-289 EENKHSFDENLEELE
+289 AENKNSFDGNFEELQ

-309 VVEKLSTIDEANQVK
+309 IVEKLRSIDEANQVR
-324 TKEYYE
+324 TKEYHD

-351 TNIASRTSELI
+351 A
-362 EKLDIVI
+362 
-369 TENKNSSAINLE
+369 
-381 ELQKTCDTIV
+381 
-391 DKIDAVDEAN
+391 
-401 QMKTKEYHKGME
+401 
-413 ERLVSTD
+413 
-420 EKLMKK
+420 
-426 FENIGTSIANQTSE
+426 SIANQTSE
-440 LTEKLDTVIM
+440 LTEKIDTVIM
-450 ENKNGSAAHLEELQK
+450 ENKSGSAANLEELQK

-472 KITNVDEA
+472 KITDVDQA

-517 EEKRTEADSTAFDGV
+517 EEKRKEADSIAFDGV

-553 SETLEGFEQRTVSAI
+553 SEALEGFEQRTVSAI
-568 AESSAT
+568 AESSAS

-591 DVSEKVIETIQKNDN
+591 DVSERVIEIIQKNDK
-606 DTVEKL
+606 DTAEKL
-612 NHQRQEILSAISGS
+612 DYQSQEILSAISGS
-626 EIKAQEN
+626 STKAQEK

-641 SEVKISLNEVETEI
+641 SEVKLSLNEVETEI

-665 TEELKKSIASEI
+665 TEELKKSIASEL
-677 QNIGD
+677 QNVGD
-682 ELSKIEGTQKDN
+682 ELSKIEGIQKDN
-694 VVQIME
+694 VVQIIE

-745 AKESKILINRVN
+745 AKESKILIKRVN

-771 NVVTDSIG
+771 NAVTDSIG
-779 SHFQNV
+779 SHFQDV

-793 SFKAVVERN
+793 SLKAVVERN
-802 FLNISSELEITR
+802 FINISSELEITR

-844 IETIEDPDSGLTVN
+844 IETIEDPDSGLTVK

-891 TKNYDESGKVSL
+891 TKNYDELGKVSL
-903 EMTYHPNGQVKER
+903 EMTYHSNGQVKER

>member
-1 MMQRMKD
+1 MQRMKD

-16 IIEKRNF
+16 IIEKRNYW
-23 SYWVVMVIA
+23 YWVVMVIA

-46 PTWATYLIN
+46 PIWAIYLIN

-64 YARLLIVNI
+64 YARLLIVNL

-80 KTADE
+80 KTEDE
-85 TKLYAFLEQSFKDTE
+85 SKLYAFLEQSFKNTD

-117 KNELRSSMEMILT
+117 KKELCSSKEMILT
-130 DIEAKKKDIS
+130 DIEAKKNDIF
-140 EELASVQRH
+140 EELATVQKH
-149 EAEAY
+149 EDEAH
-154 ELLKNRIDQFEAANK
+154 ELLKNRIE
-169 DQLENSTSKV
+169 QLESVSKEHLENNTTKV
-179 LNSVKTTENSLKEN
+179 LNTVKATEICLRER

-198 NLINRNAESNKI
+198 DLMNGNAERNKT
-210 NINDSREALLQEIK
+210 NIDESREALLQEIK
-224 SNGNKAEENTANINK
+224 SNGNKADENTTNINK
-239 NIEEV
+239 NIKEV
-244 RNMLT
+244 RNSLT
-249 ESVTKLLET
+249 ESVTKLMET

-263 QTVQKENIDNIANQ
+263 KTVKKESIDNIANQ
-277 TKELIAKLDNIL
+277 TKDLLSKLDNIL
-289 EENKHSFDENLEELE
+289 AENKNSFDGNFEELQ

-309 VVEKLSTIDEANQVK
+309 IVEKLRSIDEANQVRI
-324 TKEYYE
+324 KEYND

-351 TNIASRTSELI
+351 T
-362 EKLDIVI
+362 
-369 TENKNSSAINLE
+369 
-381 ELQKTCDTIV
+381 
-391 DKIDAVDEAN
+391 
-401 QMKTKEYHKGME
+401 
-413 ERLVSTD
+413 
-420 EKLMKK
+420 
-426 FENIGTSIANQTSE
+426 SIANQTSE
-440 LTEKLDTVIM
+440 LTEKIDTVIM
-450 ENKNGSAAHLEELQK
+450 ENKSGSAANLEELQK

-472 KITNVDEA
+472 KITDVDQA

-517 EEKRTEADSTAFDGV
+517 EEKRKEADSIAVDGV

-553 SETLEGFEQRTVSAI
+553 SEALEGFEQRTVSAI
-568 AESSAT
+568 AESSAS
-574 VSQEVKDGV
+574 VSQGVKDGV

-591 DVSEKVIETIQKNDN
+591 DVSERVIEIIQKNDK
-606 DTVEKL
+606 DTAEKL
-612 NHQRQEILSAISGS
+612 DYQSQEILSAISGS
-626 EIKAQEN
+626 STKAQEN

-641 SEVKISLNEVETEI
+641 SEVKLSLNEVETEI

-665 TEELKKSIASEI
+665 TEELKKSIASEL
-677 QNIGD
+677 QNVGD
-682 ELSKIEGTQKDN
+682 ELSKIEGIQKDN
-694 VVQIME
+694 VVQIIE

-745 AKESKILINRVN
+745 AKESKILIKRVN

-771 NVVTDSIG
+771 NAVTDSIG

-793 SFKAVVERN
+793 SLKAVVERN
-802 FLNISSELEITR
+802 FINISSELEITR

-844 IETIEDPDSGLTVN
+844 IETIEDPDSGLTVK

-891 TKNYDESGKVSL
+891 TKNYDELGKVSL
-903 EMTYHPNGQVKER
+903 EMIYYSNGQVKER

>member
-1 MMQRMKD
+1 MQRMKD

-16 IIEKRNF
+16 IIERRNYW
-23 SYWVVMVIA
+23 YWVVMVIA

-46 PTWATYLIN
+46 PIWATYLIN

-64 YARLLIVNI
+64 YARLLIVNL

-80 KTADE
+80 KTEDE
-85 TKLYAFLEQSFKDTE
+85 SKLYAFLEQSFKNTD

-117 KNELRSSMEMILT
+117 KKELCSSKEMILT
-130 DIEAKKKDIS
+130 DIEAKKNDIF
-140 EELASVQRH
+140 EELATVQKH
-149 EAEAY
+149 EDEAH
-154 ELLKNRIDQFEAANK
+154 ELLKNRIE
-169 DQLENSTSKV
+169 QLESASKEHLENNTTKV
-179 LNSVKTTENSLKEN
+179 LNTVKATEICLSER

-198 NLINRNAESNKI
+198 DLMNGNAERNKT
-210 NINDSREALLQEIK
+210 NIDESREALLQEIK
-224 SNGNKAEENTANINK
+224 SNGNKADENTTNINK
-239 NIEEV
+239 NIKEV
-244 RNMLT
+244 RNSLT
-249 ESVTKLLET
+249 ESVTKLMET

-263 QTVQKENIDNIANQ
+263 KTVKKESIDNIANQ
-277 TKELIAKLDNIL
+277 TKDLLAKLDNIL
-289 EENKHSFDENLEELE
+289 AENKNSFDGNFEEIQ

-309 VVEKLSTIDEANQVK
+309 IVEKLRSIDEANQVR
-324 TKEYYE
+324 TKEYHD

-351 TNIASRTSELI
+351 T
-362 EKLDIVI
+362 
-369 TENKNSSAINLE
+369 
-381 ELQKTCDTIV
+381 
-391 DKIDAVDEAN
+391 
-401 QMKTKEYHKGME
+401 
-413 ERLVSTD
+413 
-420 EKLMKK
+420 
-426 FENIGTSIANQTSE
+426 SIANQTSE
-440 LTEKLDTVIM
+440 LTEKIDTVIM
-450 ENKNGSAAHLEELQK
+450 ENKSGSAANLEELQK

-472 KITNVDEA
+472 KITDVDQA

-517 EEKRTEADSTAFDGV
+517 EEKRKEADSIAVDGV

-553 SETLEGFEQRTVSAI
+553 SEALEGFEQRTVSAI
-568 AESSAT
+568 AESSAS
-574 VSQEVKDGV
+574 VSQGVKDGV

-591 DVSEKVIETIQKNDN
+591 DVSERVIEIIQKNDK
-606 DTVEKL
+606 DTAEKL
-612 NHQRQEILSAISGS
+612 DYQSQEILSAISGS
-626 EIKAQEN
+626 STKAQEN

-641 SEVKISLNEVETEI
+641 SEVKLSLNEVETEI

-665 TEELKKSIASEI
+665 TEELKKSIASEL
-677 QNIGD
+677 QNVGD
-682 ELSKIEGTQKDN
+682 ELSKIEGIQKDN
-694 VVQIME
+694 VVQIIE

-793 SFKAVVERN
+793 SLKAVVERN
-802 FLNISSELEITR
+802 FINISSELEITR

-844 IETIEDPDSGLTVN
+844 IETIEDPDSGLTVK

-891 TKNYDESGKVSL
+891 TKNYDELGKVSL
-903 EMTYHPNGQVKER
+903 EMTYHSNGQVKER

>member
-1 MMQRMKD
+1 MRRMKD

-23 SYWVVMVIA
+23 WYWVVMVIT

-46 PTWATYLIN
+46 PIWATYLIN

-64 YARLLIVNI
+64 YARLLIVNL

-85 TKLYAFLEQSFKDTE
+85 IKLYALLEQSFKDTE
-100 AAVRNVDE
+100 VAVRNVDE
-108 NVTNSTEFI
+108 NVTNCTEFI
-117 KNELRSSMEMILT
+117 KNELRSSKEMILA
-130 DIEAKKKDIS
+130 DIEAKKKYIS
-140 EELASVQRH
+140 EELASVQKH
-149 EAEAY
+149 EDKAY

-179 LNSVKTTENSLKEN
+179 LNSVKTTENRLKEN

-198 NLINRNAESNKI
+198 NLINRNAESNKTKI
-210 NINDSREALLQEIK
+210 DESRETLLQEIK
-224 SNGNKAEENTANINK
+224 YNGNKAEENTVNINK
-239 NIEEV
+239 NIEEL
-244 RNMLT
+244 RSMLT

-258 TDASL
+258 TDVSL

-277 TKELIAKLDNIL
+277 TKKLIAKLDNIL
-289 EENKHSFDENLEELE
+289 EENKHSFDGNLEELE

-309 VVEKLSTIDEANQVK
+309 IVEKLSTIDEANQVK

-351 TNIASRTSELI
+351 TDIASQTSELI
-362 EKLDIVI
+362 KKLDIVI
-369 TENKNSSAINLE
+369 TENKNSSATNLE
-381 ELQKTCDTIV
+381 ELQKACDTIV
-391 DKIDAVDEAN
+391 YKIGAVDEAN
-401 QMKTKEYHKGME
+401 QMKTKEYQKGIE
-413 ERLVSTD
+413 EKLVSTD
-420 EKLMKK
+420 EKLMKE
-426 FENIGTSIANQTSE
+426 FANVGTSIANQTSE

-450 ENKNGSAAHLEELQK
+450 ENKSGSAANLEELQK

-472 KITNVDEA
+472 KITDVDQA

-487 YYNSVEEK
+487 YYNSV
-495 LNASDDKVLR
+495 VR
-505 EFANIKELAKEM
+505 EFANIKELATEM
-517 EEKRTEADSTAFDGV
+517 EEKRQEADSIAFDGV

-553 SETLEGFEQRTVSAI
+553 SETLEGFEQRMVSAI
-568 AESSAT
+568 AESSVN

-591 DVSEKVIETIQKNDN
+591 DVSERMIEIIQKNDK
-606 DTVEKL
+606 DTAEKMDY
-612 NHQRQEILSAISGS
+612 QSQEILSAISGS
-626 EIKAQEN
+626 STKAQEN

-641 SEVKISLNEVETEI
+641 SEVKLSLNEVETEI

-665 TEELKKSIASEI
+665 TEELKKSIASEL
-677 QNIGD
+677 QNVGD
-682 ELSKIEGTQKDN
+682 ELSKIEGIQKDN
-694 VVQIME
+694 VVQIIE

-706 LELNQELVKQAN
+706 LEFNQELVKQAN

-745 AKESKILINRVN
+745 AKESKILIKRVN

-771 NVVTDSIG
+771 NAVTDSIG
-779 SHFQNV
+779 SHFQDV

-793 SFKAVVERN
+793 SLKAVVERN
-802 FLNISSELEITR
+802 FINISSELEITR

-844 IETIEDPDSGLTVN
+844 IETIEDPDSGLTVK

-891 TKNYDESGKVSL
+891 TKNYDELGKVSL
-903 EMTYHPNGQVKER
+903 EMTYHSNGQVKER

>member
-1 MMQRMKD
+1 MQRMKD
-8 YMNKVQAF
+8 YMNKIQAF

-23 SYWVVMVIA
+23 WYWVVMVVA
-32 LMMFANTELLSMII
+32 LMMFANIELLSMII

-64 YARLLIVNI
+64 YARLLIVNL
-73 KERIKEK
+73 KEQIKEK
-80 KTADE
+80 KTEDE
-85 TKLYAFLEQSFKDTE
+85 SKLYAFLEQSFKNTD
-100 AAVRNVDE
+100 AAVCNVDE

-117 KNELRSSMEMILT
+117 KNELCSSKEMILT
-130 DIEAKKKDIS
+130 DIEAKKNDIF
-140 EELASVQRH
+140 EELASVQKH
-149 EAEAY
+149 EDEAH
-154 ELLKNRIDQFEAANK
+154 ELLKNRIEQFESANK
-169 DQLENSTSKV
+169 EHLKNNATKV
-179 LNSVKTTENSLKEN
+179 LNSVKATEICLNER

-198 NLINRNAESNKI
+198 DLMNRNAERNKT
-210 NINDSREALLQEIK
+210 NIDESREALLQEIK
-224 SNGNKAEENTANINK
+224 SNGNKADENTTNINK

-244 RNMLT
+244 RNTLT

-263 QTVQKENIDNIANQ
+263 QAVKKESIDNIVNQ
-277 TKELIAKLDNIL
+277 TKKLIAKLDNIL
-289 EENKHSFDENLEELE
+289 AENKNSFIGNFKELQ

-309 VVEKLSTIDEANQVK
+309 IVEKL
-324 TKEYYE
+324 
-330 IVEGKLASTDE
+330 
-341 RLIKEFANIG
+341 R
-351 TNIASRTSELI
+351 
-362 EKLDIVI
+362 
-369 TENKNSSAINLE
+369 
-381 ELQKTCDTIV
+381 
-391 DKIDAVDEAN
+391 
-401 QMKTKEYHKGME
+401 
-413 ERLVSTD
+413 
-420 EKLMKK
+420 
-426 FENIGTSIANQTSE
+426 SI
-440 LTEKLDTVIM
+440 
-450 ENKNGSAAHLEELQK
+450 
-465 TRDIIVD
+465 
-472 KITNVDEA
+472 DEA

-553 SETLEGFEQRTVSAI
+553 SEALESFEQRTVSAI
-568 AESSAT
+568 AESSAI

-591 DVSEKVIETIQKNDN
+591 DVSEKVIGIIQKNDN

-612 NHQRQEILSAISGS
+612 NHQRKEILSAISGN

-633 YDSLVGVL
+633 YDSLIGVL

-655 SNAEKGNAEL
+655 SNAEKGNVEL
-665 TEELKKSIASEI
+665 TEELKKSIASEL
-677 QNIGD
+677 QNVGD

-694 VVQIME
+694 VVQIIE

-739 DQIQSV
+739 AQIQSV
-745 AKESKILINRVN
+745 AKESKILIKRVN

-762 NKNTIIQSQ
+762 NKNTIIQSH
-771 NVVTDSIG
+771 NAVTDSIG
-779 SHFQNV
+779 SHFQDV

-793 SFKAVVERN
+793 SLKAVVERN
-802 FLNISSELEITR
+802 FLNISSELKITR

-824 VLIKNLSEKR
+824 ILIKNLSEKR

-844 IETIEDPDSGLTVN
+844 IETIEDPDSGLTVK

-922 KAELSK
+922 KAELSR
-928 FDANGNKIK
+928 FDANGNKVK

>member
-1 MMQRMKD
+1 MKD

-23 SYWVVMVIA
+23 WYWVVMVIA

-46 PTWATYLIN
+46 PIWATYLIN

-64 YARLLIVNI
+64 YARLLIVNL

-80 KTADE
+80 KTEDE
-85 TKLYAFLEQSFKDTE
+85 SKLYAFLEQSFKNTD

-117 KNELRSSMEMILT
+117 KKELCSSKEMILT
-130 DIEAKKKDIS
+130 DIEAKKNNIF
-140 EELASVQRH
+140 EELATVQKH
-149 EAEAY
+149 EDEAH
-154 ELLKNRIDQFEAANK
+154 ELLKNRIE
-169 DQLENSTSKV
+169 QLESASKEHLENNTTKV
-179 LNSVKTTENSLKEN
+179 LKTVKATEICLSER

-198 NLINRNAESNKI
+198 DLMNRNAERNKT
-210 NINDSREALLQEIK
+210 NIDESREALLQEIK
-224 SNGNKAEENTANINK
+224 SNGNKADENTTNIKK
-239 NIEEV
+239 NIKEV
-244 RNMLT
+244 RNSLT
-249 ESVTKLLET
+249 ESVTKLMET

-263 QTVQKENIDNIANQ
+263 KTVKKESIDNIANQ

-289 EENKHSFDENLEELE
+289 AENKNSFDGNFEELQ

-309 VVEKLSTIDEANQVK
+309 IVEKLRSIDEANQVR
-324 TKEYYE
+324 TKEYHD

-351 TNIASRTSELI
+351 T
-362 EKLDIVI
+362 
-369 TENKNSSAINLE
+369 
-381 ELQKTCDTIV
+381 
-391 DKIDAVDEAN
+391 
-401 QMKTKEYHKGME
+401 
-413 ERLVSTD
+413 
-420 EKLMKK
+420 
-426 FENIGTSIANQTSE
+426 SIANQTSE
-440 LTEKLDTVIM
+440 LTKKLDTVIM
-450 ENKNGSAAHLEELQK
+450 ENKSGSAANLEELQK

-472 KITNVDEA
+472 KITGVDQA

-517 EEKRTEADSTAFDGV
+517 EEKRKEADSIAFDGV

-553 SETLEGFEQRTVSAI
+553 SEALEGFEQRTVSAI
-568 AESSAT
+568 AENSAS

-591 DVSEKVIETIQKNDN
+591 DVSERVIEIIQKNDKE
-606 DTVEKL
+606 TAEKL
-612 NHQRQEILSAISGS
+612 DYQSQEILSAISGS
-626 EIKAQEN
+626 STKAQEN
-633 YDSLVGVL
+633 YDFLVGVL
-641 SEVKISLNEVETEI
+641 SEVKLSLNEVETEI

-665 TEELKKSIASEI
+665 TEELKKSIASEL
-677 QNIGD
+677 QNVGD
-682 ELSKIEGTQKDN
+682 ELSKIEGIQKDN
-694 VVQIME
+694 VVQIIE

-745 AKESKILINRVN
+745 AKESKILIKRVN

-762 NKNTIIQSQ
+762 NKNTIIHSQ

-779 SHFQNV
+779 SHFQDV

-793 SFKAVVERN
+793 SLKAVVERN
-802 FLNISSELEITR
+802 FINISSELEITR

-844 IETIEDPDSGLTVN
+844 IETIEDPDSGLTVK

-891 TKNYDESGKVSL
+891 TKNYDELGKVSL
-903 EMTYHPNGQVKER
+903 EMTYHSNGQVKER

>member
-1 MMQRMKD
+1 MMRKMKD

-23 SYWVVMVIA
+23 WYWVVMVIT
-32 LMMFANTELLSMII
+32 LMMCANTELFSTII
-46 PTWATYLIN
+46 PTWVTYLIN

-64 YARLLIVNI
+64 YARLLIVNL

-85 TKLYAFLEQSFKDTE
+85 IKLYAFLEQSFKDTE
-100 AAVRNVDE
+100 VAVRNVDE

-117 KNELRSSMEMILT
+117 KNELRSSKEMILA
-130 DIEAKKKDIS
+130 DIEAKKKYIS
-140 EELASVQRH
+140 EELASVQKH
-149 EAEAY
+149 EDKAY

-179 LNSVKTTENSLKEN
+179 LNSVKTTENRLKEN

-198 NLINRNAESNKI
+198 NLINRNAESNKT
-210 NINDSREALLQEIK
+210 NIDESRKTLLREIK
-224 SNGNKAEENTANINK
+224 SNENKTEENTVNINK

-249 ESVTKLLET
+249 ESVTKLLEA
-258 TDASL
+258 TDVSL

-277 TKELIAKLDNIL
+277 TKKLIAKLDNIL
-289 EENKHSFDENLEELE
+289 EENKHSFDGNLEELE

-309 VVEKLSTIDEANQVK
+309 IVEKLSTIDEANQVK

-341 RLIKEFANIG
+341 KLMKEFAN
-351 TNIASRTSELI
+351 
-362 EKLDIVI
+362 V
-369 TENKNSSAINLE
+369 
-381 ELQKTCDTIV
+381 
-391 DKIDAVDEAN
+391 
-401 QMKTKEYHKGME
+401 
-413 ERLVSTD
+413 
-420 EKLMKK
+420 
-426 FENIGTSIANQTSE
+426 GTSIGNQTSE
-440 LTEKLDTVIM
+440 LTEKLDNVIE
-450 ENKNGSAAHLEELQK
+450 ENKSGSATNLEELQK
-465 TRDIIVD
+465 IRDIIVD
-472 KITNVDEA
+472 KITDVDEA

-505 EFANIKELAKEM
+505 EFANIKEFAKEM

-540 SSSGDLANKLNMV
+540 SSSGDLAKKLNTV
-553 SETLEGFEQRTVSAI
+553 YEALEGFEQRTVSTI
-568 AESSAT
+568 AESSAS
-574 VSQEVKDGV
+574 VSQEVKDGF

-591 DVSEKVIETIQKNDN
+591 DVSERVIEIIQKNDK
-606 DTVEKL
+606 DTAEKL
-612 NHQRQEILSAISGS
+612 DYQSQEILSAICGNN
-626 EIKAQEN
+626 IKTQEN

-641 SEVKISLNEVETEI
+641 SEVKLLLNEAENEI
-655 SNAEKGNAEL
+655 LNAEKGNAQF
-665 TEELKKSIASEI
+665 TEELKKSIASEL
-677 QNIGD
+677 QNVGD

-694 VVQIME
+694 VVHIIE

-706 LELNQELVKQAN
+706 LELNQEFVKQAN

-771 NVVTDSIG
+771 NAVTDSIG
-779 SHFQNV
+779 SHFQDV

-793 SFKAVVERN
+793 SLKAVVERN
-802 FLNISSELEITR
+802 FLNISSELEIAR

-844 IETIEDPDSGLTVN
+844 IETIEDPDSGLTVKN
-858 NEYKQD
+858 KYKQD
-864 KLVTSQMFRGSKKVY
+864 KLVASQMFRGSKKVY

-922 KAELSK
+922 KADLSK
-928 FDANGNKIK
+928 FDAYGNKIK

>member
-1 MMQRMKD
+1 MQRMKD

-16 IIEKRNF
+16 IIEKRNYW
-23 SYWVVMVIA
+23 YWVVMVIA

-46 PTWATYLIN
+46 PIWAIYLIN

-64 YARLLIVNI
+64 YARLLIVNL

-80 KTADE
+80 KTEDE
-85 TKLYAFLEQSFKDTE
+85 SKLYAFLEQSFKNTD

-117 KNELRSSMEMILT
+117 KKELCSSKEMILT
-130 DIEAKKKDIS
+130 DIEAKKNDIF
-140 EELASVQRH
+140 EELATVQKH
-149 EAEAY
+149 EDEAH
-154 ELLKNRIDQFEAANK
+154 ELLKNRIE
-169 DQLENSTSKV
+169 QLESVSKEHLENNTTKV
-179 LNSVKTTENSLKEN
+179 LNTVKATEICLRER

-198 NLINRNAESNKI
+198 DLMNGNAERNKT
-210 NINDSREALLQEIK
+210 NIDESREALLQEIK
-224 SNGNKAEENTANINK
+224 SNGNKADENTTNINK
-239 NIEEV
+239 NIKEV
-244 RNMLT
+244 RNSLT
-249 ESVTKLLET
+249 ESVTKLMET

-263 QTVQKENIDNIANQ
+263 KTVKKESIDNIANQ
-277 TKELIAKLDNIL
+277 TKDLLAKLDNIL
-289 EENKHSFDENLEELE
+289 AENKNSFDGNFEELQ

-309 VVEKLSTIDEANQVK
+309 IVEKLRSIDEANQVRI
-324 TKEYYE
+324 KEYND

-351 TNIASRTSELI
+351 T
-362 EKLDIVI
+362 
-369 TENKNSSAINLE
+369 
-381 ELQKTCDTIV
+381 
-391 DKIDAVDEAN
+391 
-401 QMKTKEYHKGME
+401 
-413 ERLVSTD
+413 
-420 EKLMKK
+420 
-426 FENIGTSIANQTSE
+426 SIANQTSE
-440 LTEKLDTVIM
+440 LTEKIDTVIM
-450 ENKNGSAAHLEELQK
+450 ENKSGSAANLEELQK

-472 KITNVDEA
+472 KITDVDQA
-480 NQVKEQE
+480 NQLKEQE

-517 EEKRTEADSTAFDGV
+517 EEKRKEADSIAVDGV

-553 SETLEGFEQRTVSAI
+553 SEALEGFEQRTVSAI
-568 AESSAT
+568 AESSAS
-574 VSQEVKDGV
+574 VSQGVKDGV

-591 DVSEKVIETIQKNDN
+591 DVSERVIEIIQKNDK
-606 DTVEKL
+606 DTAEKL
-612 NHQRQEILSAISGS
+612 DYQSQEILSAISGS
-626 EIKAQEN
+626 STKAQEN

-641 SEVKISLNEVETEI
+641 SEVKLSLNEVETEI

-665 TEELKKSIASEI
+665 TEELKKSIASEL
-677 QNIGD
+677 QNVGD
-682 ELSKIEGTQKDN
+682 ELSKIEGIQKDN
-694 VVQIME
+694 VVQIIE

-745 AKESKILINRVN
+745 AKESKILIKRVN

-771 NVVTDSIG
+771 NAVTDSIG

-793 SFKAVVERN
+793 SLKAVVERN
-802 FLNISSELEITR
+802 FINISSELEITR

-844 IETIEDPDSGLTVN
+844 IETIEDPDSGLTVK

-891 TKNYDESGKVSL
+891 TKNYDELGKVSL
-903 EMTYHPNGQVKER
+903 EMTYYSNGQVKER

>member
-1 MMQRMKD
+1 MQRMKD

-23 SYWVVMVIA
+23 WYWVVMVIA

-46 PTWATYLIN
+46 PIWAIYLIN

-64 YARLLIVNI
+64 YARLLIVNL

-80 KTADE
+80 KTEDE
-85 TKLYAFLEQSFKDTE
+85 SKLYAFLEQSFKNTD

-117 KNELRSSMEMILT
+117 KKELCSSKEMILT
-130 DIEAKKKDIS
+130 DIEAKKNDIF
-140 EELASVQRH
+140 EELATVQKH
-149 EAEAY
+149 EDEAH
-154 ELLKNRIDQFEAANK
+154 ELLKNRIE
-169 DQLENSTSKV
+169 QLESASKEHLENNTTKV
-179 LNSVKTTENSLKEN
+179 LKTVKATEICLSER

-198 NLINRNAESNKI
+198 DLMNGNAERNKT
-210 NINDSREALLQEIK
+210 NIDESREALLQEIK
-224 SNGNKAEENTANINK
+224 SNGNKADENTTNINK
-239 NIEEV
+239 NIKEV
-244 RNMLT
+244 RNSLT
-249 ESVTKLLET
+249 ESVTKLMET

-263 QTVQKENIDNIANQ
+263 KTVKKESIDNIANQ
-277 TKELIAKLDNIL
+277 TKDLLAKLDNIL
-289 EENKHSFDENLEELE
+289 AENKNSFDGNFEEIQ

-309 VVEKLSTIDEANQVK
+309 IVEKLRSIDEANQVR
-324 TKEYYE
+324 TKEYHD

-351 TNIASRTSELI
+351 T
-362 EKLDIVI
+362 
-369 TENKNSSAINLE
+369 
-381 ELQKTCDTIV
+381 
-391 DKIDAVDEAN
+391 
-401 QMKTKEYHKGME
+401 
-413 ERLVSTD
+413 
-420 EKLMKK
+420 
-426 FENIGTSIANQTSE
+426 SIANQTSE
-440 LTEKLDTVIM
+440 LTEKIDTVIM
-450 ENKNGSAAHLEELQK
+450 ENKSGSAANLEELQK

-472 KITNVDEA
+472 KITDVDQA

-517 EEKRTEADSTAFDGV
+517 EEKRKEADSIAVDGV

-553 SETLEGFEQRTVSAI
+553 SEALEGFEQRTVSAI
-568 AESSAT
+568 AESSAS
-574 VSQEVKDGV
+574 VSQGVKDGV

-591 DVSEKVIETIQKNDN
+591 DVSERVIEIIQKNDKE
-606 DTVEKL
+606 TAEKL
-612 NHQRQEILSAISGS
+612 DYQSQEILSAISGS
-626 EIKAQEN
+626 STKAQEN

-641 SEVKISLNEVETEI
+641 SEVKLSLNEVETEI

-665 TEELKKSIASEI
+665 TEELKKSIASEL
-677 QNIGD
+677 QNVGD
-682 ELSKIEGTQKDN
+682 ELSKIEGIQKDN
-694 VVQIME
+694 VVQIIE

-745 AKESKILINRVN
+745 AKESKILIKRVN

-762 NKNTIIQSQ
+762 NKNTIIHSQ

-779 SHFQNV
+779 SHFQDV

-793 SFKAVVERN
+793 SLKAVVERN
-802 FLNISSELEITR
+802 FINISSELEITR

-844 IETIEDPDSGLTVN
+844 IETIEDPDSGLTVK

-891 TKNYDESGKVSL
+891 TKNYDELGKVSL
-903 EMTYHPNGQVKER
+903 EMTYYSNGQVKER

>member
-1 MMQRMKD
+1 MQRMKD

-23 SYWVVMVIA
+23 WYWVVMVIA
-32 LMMFANTELLSMII
+32 LMMFANIELLSMII

-64 YARLLIVNI
+64 YARLLIVNL

-80 KTADE
+80 KTEDE
-85 TKLYAFLEQSFKDTE
+85 SKLYAFLEQSFKNTD

-117 KNELRSSMEMILT
+117 KKELCSSKEMILT
-130 DIEAKKKDIS
+130 DIEAKKNDIF
-140 EELASVQRH
+140 EELATVQKH
-149 EAEAY
+149 EDEAH
-154 ELLKNRIDQFEAANK
+154 ELLKNRIE
-169 DQLENSTSKV
+169 QLESASKEHLENNTTKV
-179 LNSVKTTENSLKEN
+179 LNTVKATEICLSER

-198 NLINRNAESNKI
+198 DLMNRNAERNKT
-210 NINDSREALLQEIK
+210 NIDESREALLQEIK
-224 SNGNKAEENTANINK
+224 SNGNKADENTTNINK

-263 QTVQKENIDNIANQ
+263 QAVKKESIDNIANQ

-289 EENKHSFDENLEELE
+289 AENKNSFDGNFEELQ
-304 KSRDL
+304 KSRVL
-309 VVEKLSTIDEANQVK
+309 IVEKLRSIDEANQVR
-324 TKEYYE
+324 TKEYHD

-341 RLIKEFANIG
+341 RLIKEFA
-351 TNIASRTSELI
+351 
-362 EKLDIVI
+362 
-369 TENKNSSAINLE
+369 
-381 ELQKTCDTIV
+381 
-391 DKIDAVDEAN
+391 
-401 QMKTKEYHKGME
+401 
-413 ERLVSTD
+413 
-420 EKLMKK
+420 
-426 FENIGTSIANQTSE
+426 NIGTSIANQTSE

-450 ENKNGSAAHLEELQK
+450 ENKSGSAANLEELQK

-472 KITNVDEA
+472 KITDVNEA

-517 EEKRTEADSTAFDGV
+517 EEKRTEADSTAFNGV

-553 SETLEGFEQRTVSAI
+553 SEALEGFEQRTVSAI
-568 AESSAT
+568 AESSAS

-591 DVSEKVIETIQKNDN
+591 DVSERVIEIIQKNDK
-606 DTVEKL
+606 DTAEKL
-612 NHQRQEILSAISGS
+612 DYQSQEILSAISGS
-626 EIKAQEN
+626 STKAQEN

-641 SEVKISLNEVETEI
+641 SEVKLSLNEVETEI

-694 VVQIME
+694 VVQIIE

-785 KNKEKELE
+785 KNKEKESEALQ
-793 SFKAVVERN
+793 AVVERN
-802 FLNISSELEITR
+802 FINISSELEITR

-844 IETIEDPDSGLTVN
+844 IETIEDPDSGLTVK

-891 TKNYDESGKVSL
+891 TKNYDELGKVSL
-903 EMTYHPNGQVKER
+903 EMTYHSNGQVKER

>member
-1 MMQRMKD
+1 MQSMKD

-23 SYWVVMVIA
+23 WYWVVMVIA

-46 PTWATYLIN
+46 PIWATYLIN

-64 YARLLIVNI
+64 YARLLIVNL

-80 KTADE
+80 KTEDE
-85 TKLYAFLEQSFKDTE
+85 SKLYAFLEQSFKNTD

-117 KNELRSSMEMILT
+117 KKELCSSKEMILT
-130 DIEAKKKDIS
+130 DIEAKKNNIF
-140 EELASVQRH
+140 EELATVQKH
-149 EAEAY
+149 EDEAH
-154 ELLKNRIDQFEAANK
+154 ELLKNRIE
-169 DQLENSTSKV
+169 QLESASKEHLENNTTKV
-179 LNSVKTTENSLKEN
+179 LKTVKATEICLSER

-198 NLINRNAESNKI
+198 DLMNRNAERNKT
-210 NINDSREALLQEIK
+210 NIDESREALLQEIK
-224 SNGNKAEENTANINK
+224 SNGNKADENTTNIKK
-239 NIEEV
+239 NIKEV
-244 RNMLT
+244 RNSLT
-249 ESVTKLLET
+249 ESVTKLMET

-263 QTVQKENIDNIANQ
+263 KTVKKESIDNIANQ

-289 EENKHSFDENLEELE
+289 AENKNSFDGNFEELQ

-309 VVEKLSTIDEANQVK
+309 IVEKLRSIDEANQVR
-324 TKEYYE
+324 TKEYHD

-351 TNIASRTSELI
+351 T
-362 EKLDIVI
+362 
-369 TENKNSSAINLE
+369 
-381 ELQKTCDTIV
+381 
-391 DKIDAVDEAN
+391 
-401 QMKTKEYHKGME
+401 
-413 ERLVSTD
+413 
-420 EKLMKK
+420 
-426 FENIGTSIANQTSE
+426 SIANQTSE
-440 LTEKLDTVIM
+440 LTKKLDTVIM
-450 ENKNGSAAHLEELQK
+450 ENKSGSAANLEELQK

-472 KITNVDEA
+472 KITGVDQA

-517 EEKRTEADSTAFDGV
+517 EEKRKEADSIAFDGV

-553 SETLEGFEQRTVSAI
+553 SEALEGFEQRTVSAI
-568 AESSAT
+568 AENSAS

-591 DVSEKVIETIQKNDN
+591 DVSERVIEIIQKNDKE
-606 DTVEKL
+606 TAEKL
-612 NHQRQEILSAISGS
+612 DYQSQEILSAISGS
-626 EIKAQEN
+626 STKAQEN
-633 YDSLVGVL
+633 YDFLVGVL
-641 SEVKISLNEVETEI
+641 SEVKLSLNEVETEI

-665 TEELKKSIASEI
+665 TEELKKSIASEL
-677 QNIGD
+677 QNVGD
-682 ELSKIEGTQKDN
+682 ELSKIEGIQKDN
-694 VVQIME
+694 VVQIIE

-745 AKESKILINRVN
+745 AKESKILIKRVN

-762 NKNTIIQSQ
+762 NKNTIIHSQ

-779 SHFQNV
+779 SHFQDV

-793 SFKAVVERN
+793 SLKAVVERN
-802 FLNISSELEITR
+802 FINISSELEITR

-844 IETIEDPDSGLTVN
+844 IETIEDPDSGLTVK

-891 TKNYDESGKVSL
+891 TKNYDELGKVSL
-903 EMTYHPNGQVKER
+903 EMTYHSNGQVKER

>member
-1 MMQRMKD
+1 MEQYQKIQR
-8 YMNKVQAF
+8 
-16 IIEKRNF
+16 II
-23 SYWVVMVIA
+23 
-32 LMMFANTELLSMII
+32 L
-46 PTWATYLIN
+46 
-55 AVLIIVTTV
+55 
-64 YARLLIVNI
+64 
-73 KERIKEK
+73 
-80 KTADE
+80 
-85 TKLYAFLEQSFKDTE
+85 
-100 AAVRNVDE
+100 
-108 NVTNSTEFI
+108 
-117 KNELRSSMEMILT
+117 
-130 DIEAKKKDIS
+130 
-140 EELASVQRH
+140 
-149 EAEAY
+149 
-154 ELLKNRIDQFEAANK
+154 
-169 DQLENSTSKV
+169 
-179 LNSVKTTENSLKEN
+179 
-193 LSEQT
+193 
-198 NLINRNAESNKI
+198 
-210 NINDSREALLQEIK
+210 DS
-224 SNGNKAEENTANINK
+224 
-239 NIEEV
+239 
-244 RNMLT
+244 LT
-249 ESVTKLLET
+249 ESVTKLMET

-263 QTVQKENIDNIANQ
+263 KTVKKESIDNIANQ
-277 TKELIAKLDNIL
+277 TKDLLAKLDNIL
-289 EENKHSFDENLEELE
+289 AENKNSFDGNFEELQ

-309 VVEKLSTIDEANQVK
+309 IVEKLRSIDEANQIR
-324 TKEYYE
+324 TKEYHD

-351 TNIASRTSELI
+351 T
-362 EKLDIVI
+362 
-369 TENKNSSAINLE
+369 
-381 ELQKTCDTIV
+381 
-391 DKIDAVDEAN
+391 
-401 QMKTKEYHKGME
+401 
-413 ERLVSTD
+413 
-420 EKLMKK
+420 
-426 FENIGTSIANQTSE
+426 SIANQTSE
-440 LTEKLDTVIM
+440 LTEKIDTVIM
-450 ENKNGSAAHLEELQK
+450 ENKSGSAANLEELQK

-472 KITNVDEA
+472 KITDVDQA

-517 EEKRTEADSTAFDGV
+517 EEKRKEADSIAVDGV

-553 SETLEGFEQRTVSAI
+553 SEALEGFEQRTVSAI
-568 AESSAT
+568 AESSAS
-574 VSQEVKDGV
+574 VSQGVKDGV

-591 DVSEKVIETIQKNDN
+591 DVSERVIEIIQKNDK
-606 DTVEKL
+606 DTAEKL
-612 NHQRQEILSAISGS
+612 DYQSQEILSAISGS
-626 EIKAQEN
+626 STKAQEN

-641 SEVKISLNEVETEI
+641 SEVKLSLNEVETEI

-665 TEELKKSIASEI
+665 TEELKKSIASEL
-677 QNIGD
+677 QNVGD
-682 ELSKIEGTQKDN
+682 ELSKIEGIQKDN
-694 VVQIME
+694 VVQIIE

-745 AKESKILINRVN
+745 AKESKILIKRVN

-771 NVVTDSIG
+771 NAVTDSIG

-793 SFKAVVERN
+793 SLKAVVERN
-802 FLNISSELEITR
+802 FINISSELEITR

-824 VLIKNLSEKR
+824 ILIKNLSEKR

-844 IETIEDPDSGLTVN
+844 IETIEDPDSGLTVK

-891 TKNYDESGKVSL
+891 TKNYDELGKVSL
-903 EMTYHPNGQVKER
+903 EMTYYSNGQVKER

>member
-1 MMQRMKD
+1 MQRMKD

-23 SYWVVMVIA
+23 WYWVVMVIA
-32 LMMFANTELLSMII
+32 LMMFANIELLSMII

-64 YARLLIVNI
+64 YARLLIVNL

-80 KTADE
+80 KTEDE
-85 TKLYAFLEQSFKDTE
+85 SKLYAFLEQSFKNTDV
-100 AAVRNVDE
+100 AVRNVDE

-117 KNELRSSMEMILT
+117 KKELCSSKEMILT
-130 DIEAKKKDIS
+130 EIEAKKNDIS
-140 EELASVQRH
+140 EELATVQKH
-149 EAEAY
+149 EDEAH
-154 ELLKNRIDQFEAANK
+154 ELLKNRIE
-169 DQLENSTSKV
+169 QLESASKEHLENNTTKV
-179 LNSVKTTENSLKEN
+179 LNTVKATEICLSER

-198 NLINRNAESNKI
+198 DLMNRNAERNKT
-210 NINDSREALLQEIK
+210 NIDESREALLQEIK
-224 SNGNKAEENTANINK
+224 SNGNKADENTTNINK

-263 QTVQKENIDNIANQ
+263 QAVKKESIDNIANQ

-289 EENKHSFDENLEELE
+289 AENKNSFDGNFEELQ
-304 KSRDL
+304 KSRVL
-309 VVEKLSTIDEANQVK
+309 IVEKLRSIDEANQVR
-324 TKEYYE
+324 TKEYHD

-341 RLIKEFANIG
+341 RLIKEFA
-351 TNIASRTSELI
+351 
-362 EKLDIVI
+362 
-369 TENKNSSAINLE
+369 
-381 ELQKTCDTIV
+381 
-391 DKIDAVDEAN
+391 
-401 QMKTKEYHKGME
+401 
-413 ERLVSTD
+413 
-420 EKLMKK
+420 
-426 FENIGTSIANQTSE
+426 NIGTSIANQTSE

-450 ENKNGSAAHLEELQK
+450 ENKSGSAANLEELQK

-472 KITNVDEA
+472 KITDVNEA

-517 EEKRTEADSTAFDGV
+517 EEKRTEADSTAFNGV

-553 SETLEGFEQRTVSAI
+553 SEALEGFEQRTVSAI
-568 AESSAT
+568 AESSAS

-591 DVSEKVIETIQKNDN
+591 DVSERVIEIIQKNDK
-606 DTVEKL
+606 DTAEKL
-612 NHQRQEILSAISGS
+612 DYQSQEILSAISGS
-626 EIKAQEN
+626 STKAQEN

-641 SEVKISLNEVETEI
+641 SEVKLSLNEVETEI

-694 VVQIME
+694 VVQIIE

-771 NVVTDSIG
+771 NAVTDSIG

-793 SFKAVVERN
+793 SLKAVVERN
-802 FLNISSELEITR
+802 FINISSELEITR

-844 IETIEDPDSGLTVN
+844 IETIEDPDSGLTVK

-891 TKNYDESGKVSL
+891 TKNYDELGKVSL
-903 EMTYHPNGQVKER
+903 EMTYHSNGQVKER

>member
-1 MMQRMKD
+1 MQRMKD
-8 YMNKVQAF
+8 CMNKVRAF

-23 SYWVVMVIA
+23 CYWVVMVIA

-46 PTWATYLIN
+46 PIWATYLIN

-64 YARLLIVNI
+64 YARLLIVNL

-80 KTADE
+80 KTEDE
-85 TKLYAFLEQSFKDTE
+85 SKLYAFLEQSFKNTD

-117 KNELRSSMEMILT
+117 KKELCSSKEMILT
-130 DIEAKKKDIS
+130 DIEAKKNDIF
-140 EELASVQRH
+140 EELATVQKH
-149 EAEAY
+149 EDEAH
-154 ELLKNRIDQFEAANK
+154 ELLKNRIE
-169 DQLENSTSKV
+169 QLESASKEHLENNTTKV
-179 LNSVKTTENSLKEN
+179 LNTVKATEICLNER

-198 NLINRNAESNKI
+198 DLMNRNAERNKT
-210 NINDSREALLQEIK
+210 NIDESREALLQEIK
-224 SNGNKAEENTANINK
+224 SNGNKADENTTNINK
-239 NIEEV
+239 NIKEV
-244 RNMLT
+244 RDSLT
-249 ESVTKLLET
+249 ESVTKLMET

-263 QTVQKENIDNIANQ
+263 KTVKKESIDNIANQ

-289 EENKHSFDENLEELE
+289 AENKNSFDGNFEELQ

-309 VVEKLSTIDEANQVK
+309 IVEKLRSIDEANQVR
-324 TKEYYE
+324 TKEYHD

-341 RLIKEFANIG
+341 RLIKEFA
-351 TNIASRTSELI
+351 
-362 EKLDIVI
+362 
-369 TENKNSSAINLE
+369 
-381 ELQKTCDTIV
+381 
-391 DKIDAVDEAN
+391 
-401 QMKTKEYHKGME
+401 
-413 ERLVSTD
+413 
-420 EKLMKK
+420 
-426 FENIGTSIANQTSE
+426 NIGTSIANQTSE

-450 ENKNGSAAHLEELQK
+450 ENKSGSAANLEELQK

-472 KITNVDEA
+472 KITDVDQA

-505 EFANIKELAKEM
+505 EFANIIELAKEM
-517 EEKRTEADSTAFDGV
+517 EEKRTEADSIAFDCV

-553 SETLEGFEQRTVSAI
+553 SEALEGFEQRTVSTI
-568 AESSAT
+568 AESSAS

-591 DVSEKVIETIQKNDN
+591 DVSERVIEIIQKNDK
-606 DTVEKL
+606 DTAEKL
-612 NHQRQEILSAISGS
+612 DYQSQEILSAISGS
-626 EIKAQEN
+626 STKAQEN
-633 YDSLVGVL
+633 YDALVGVL
-641 SEVKISLNEVETEI
+641 SEVKLLLNEVENEI
-655 SNAEKGNAEL
+655 SIAEKGNAQL
-665 TEELKKSIASEI
+665 TEELKKSIASEL
-677 QNIGD
+677 QNVGD
-682 ELSKIEGTQKDN
+682 ELSKIEGIQKDN
-694 VVQIME
+694 VVQIIE

-762 NKNTIIQSQ
+762 SKNTIIQSQ
-771 NVVTDSIG
+771 NAVNDSIG
-779 SHFQNV
+779 SHFQDV

-793 SFKAVVERN
+793 SLKAVVERN

-824 VLIKNLSEKR
+824 VLIKNLSKKR

-839 KKQNR
+839 KKQDR
-844 IETIEDPDSGLTVN
+844 IETIEDPDSGLTVK

-864 KLVTSQMFRGSKKVY
+864 KLVASQMFRGSKKVY

-922 KAELSK
+922 KAELSR

>member
-1 MMQRMKD
+1 MQRMKD

-16 IIEKRNF
+16 IIERRNYW
-23 SYWVVMVIA
+23 YWVVMVIA

-46 PTWATYLIN
+46 PIWATYLIN

-64 YARLLIVNI
+64 YARLLIVNL

-80 KTADE
+80 KTEDE
-85 TKLYAFLEQSFKDTE
+85 SKLYAFLEQSFKNTD

-117 KNELRSSMEMILT
+117 KKELCSSKEMILT
-130 DIEAKKKDIS
+130 DIEAKKNDIF
-140 EELASVQRH
+140 EELATVQKH
-149 EAEAY
+149 EDEAH
-154 ELLKNRIDQFEAANK
+154 ELLKNRIE
-169 DQLENSTSKV
+169 QLESASKEHLENNTTKV
-179 LNSVKTTENSLKEN
+179 LNTVKATEICLSER

-198 NLINRNAESNKI
+198 DLMNGNAERNKT
-210 NINDSREALLQEIK
+210 NIDESREALLQEIK
-224 SNGNKAEENTANINK
+224 SNGNKADENTTNINK
-239 NIEEV
+239 NIKEV
-244 RNMLT
+244 RNSLT
-249 ESVTKLLET
+249 ESVTKLMET

-263 QTVQKENIDNIANQ
+263 KTVKKESIDNIANQ
-277 TKELIAKLDNIL
+277 TKDLLAKLDNIL
-289 EENKHSFDENLEELE
+289 AENKNSFDGNFEELQ

-309 VVEKLSTIDEANQVK
+309 IVEKLRSIDEANQVR
-324 TKEYYE
+324 TKEYHD

-351 TNIASRTSELI
+351 T
-362 EKLDIVI
+362 
-369 TENKNSSAINLE
+369 
-381 ELQKTCDTIV
+381 
-391 DKIDAVDEAN
+391 
-401 QMKTKEYHKGME
+401 
-413 ERLVSTD
+413 
-420 EKLMKK
+420 
-426 FENIGTSIANQTSE
+426 SIANQTSE
-440 LTEKLDTVIM
+440 LTEKIDTVIM
-450 ENKNGSAAHLEELQK
+450 ENKSGSAANLEELQK

-472 KITNVDEA
+472 KITDVDQA

-517 EEKRTEADSTAFDGV
+517 EEKRKEADSIAVDGV

-553 SETLEGFEQRTVSAI
+553 SEALEGFEQRTVSAI
-568 AESSAT
+568 AESSAS
-574 VSQEVKDGV
+574 VSQGVKDGV

-591 DVSEKVIETIQKNDN
+591 DVSERVIEIIQKNDK
-606 DTVEKL
+606 DTAEKL
-612 NHQRQEILSAISGS
+612 DYQSQEILSAISGS
-626 EIKAQEN
+626 STKAQEN

-641 SEVKISLNEVETEI
+641 SEVKLSLNEVETEI
-655 SNAEKGNAEL
+655 SNAEKGNTEL
-665 TEELKKSIASEI
+665 TEELKKSIASEL
-677 QNIGD
+677 QNVGD
-682 ELSKIEGTQKDN
+682 ELSKIEGIQKDN
-694 VVQIME
+694 VVQIIE

-745 AKESKILINRVN
+745 AKESKILIKRVN

-771 NVVTDSIG
+771 NAVTDSIG

-793 SFKAVVERN
+793 SLKAVVERN
-802 FLNISSELEITR
+802 FINISSELEITR

-844 IETIEDPDSGLTVN
+844 IETIEDPDSGLTVK

-891 TKNYDESGKVSL
+891 TKNYDELGKVSL
-903 EMTYHPNGQVKER
+903 EMTYHSNGQVKER

>member
-1 MMQRMKD
+1 MQRMKD

-16 IIEKRNF
+16 IIERRNYW
-23 SYWVVMVIA
+23 YWVVMVIA

-46 PTWATYLIN
+46 PIWATYLIN

-64 YARLLIVNI
+64 YARLLIVNL

-80 KTADE
+80 KTEDE
-85 TKLYAFLEQSFKDTE
+85 SKLYAFLEQSFKNTD

-117 KNELRSSMEMILT
+117 KKELCSSKEMILT
-130 DIEAKKKDIS
+130 DIEAKKNDIF
-140 EELASVQRH
+140 EELATVQKH
-149 EAEAY
+149 EDEAH
-154 ELLKNRIDQFEAANK
+154 ELLKNRIE
-169 DQLENSTSKV
+169 QLESASKEHLENNTTKV
-179 LNSVKTTENSLKEN
+179 LNTVKATEICLSER

-198 NLINRNAESNKI
+198 DLMNGNAERNKT
-210 NINDSREALLQEIK
+210 NIDESREALLQEIK
-224 SNGNKAEENTANINK
+224 SNGNKADENTTNINK
-239 NIEEV
+239 NIKEV
-244 RNMLT
+244 RNSLT
-249 ESVTKLLET
+249 ESVTKLMET

-263 QTVQKENIDNIANQ
+263 KTVKKESIDNIANQ
-277 TKELIAKLDNIL
+277 TKDLLAKLDNIL
-289 EENKHSFDENLEELE
+289 AENKNSFDGNFEEIQ

-309 VVEKLSTIDEANQVK
+309 IVEKLRSIDEANQVR
-324 TKEYYE
+324 TKEYHD

-351 TNIASRTSELI
+351 T
-362 EKLDIVI
+362 
-369 TENKNSSAINLE
+369 
-381 ELQKTCDTIV
+381 
-391 DKIDAVDEAN
+391 
-401 QMKTKEYHKGME
+401 
-413 ERLVSTD
+413 
-420 EKLMKK
+420 
-426 FENIGTSIANQTSE
+426 SIANQTSE
-440 LTEKLDTVIM
+440 LTEKIDTVIM
-450 ENKNGSAAHLEELQK
+450 ENKSGSAANLEELQK

-472 KITNVDEA
+472 KITDVDQA

-517 EEKRTEADSTAFDGV
+517 EEKRKEADSIAVDGV

-553 SETLEGFEQRTVSAI
+553 SEALEGFEQRTVSAI
-568 AESSAT
+568 AESSAS
-574 VSQEVKDGV
+574 VSQGVKDGV

-591 DVSEKVIETIQKNDN
+591 DVSERVIEIIQKNDK
-606 DTVEKL
+606 DTAEKL
-612 NHQRQEILSAISGS
+612 DYQSQEILSAISGS
-626 EIKAQEN
+626 STKAQEN

-641 SEVKISLNEVETEI
+641 SEVKLSLNEVETEI
-655 SNAEKGNAEL
+655 SNAEKGNTEL
-665 TEELKKSIASEI
+665 TEELKKSIASEL
-677 QNIGD
+677 QNVGD
-682 ELSKIEGTQKDN
+682 ELSKIEGIQKDN
-694 VVQIME
+694 VVQIIE

-745 AKESKILINRVN
+745 AKESKILIKRVN

-771 NVVTDSIG
+771 NAVTDSIG

-793 SFKAVVERN
+793 SLKAVVERN
-802 FLNISSELEITR
+802 FINISSELEITR

-844 IETIEDPDSGLTVN
+844 IETIEDPDSGLTVK

-891 TKNYDESGKVSL
+891 TKNYDELGKVSL
-903 EMTYHPNGQVKER
+903 EMTYHSNGQVKER